1 MIKSRE
7 WLGLISLCVAIV
19 ALLLTFEIAEVNRKN
34 LRALAEAV
42 NPNILVLRPDAA
54 INQSTY
60 QQLLEKFNG
69 AVGLDKTEM
78 ATLQAIAGVKRI
90 SKRGS
95 QFSVMGK
102 EFRIVQIETDAE
114 FVPLL
119 NLQLEKGKNS
129 DSASRIPSAVIGSIT
144 AREYFG
150 QTDPIGKPLDTGYGL
165 VRVTGVLKPIPKDL
179 LELRALDAAIL
190 LTPDKSNARPFVF
203 TGFIEFEAGQG
214 KAVQARVEAT
224 LKKFEIGALYTV
236 ITAEQW
242 LGRPYV
248 FRREVAAGLGQAV
261 TWTVLLAVLAAMANL
276 LNLFA
281 LRVWNRL
288 PTLAVQRAVGATQ
301 QQILIGVLL
310 DVLRLGLLA
319 SLAGVTLYIFLLP
332 VLQQIFIGLQ
342 ITPILALLA
351 VLLGVGMAMLA
362 GLLPALWAAKL
373 PVVMTL
379 RERPKPI
386 FREAIGLLGVVVG
399 VAALLTSISISQ
411 GATAWVNQRIEEL
424 GGRRVV
430 YSAITGPFD
439 QIRSIRAKI
448 PVDYQDFLTVPNAL
462 LENKAFVYN
471 DAMRWDL
478 RPPDWDASAPKSRY
492 YQLIF
497 RVTPSYFEF
506 AARKLVTGKYPQT
519 VGEMVIGE
527 NFLAKWFGKTS
538 PQTILGQKIVFKQ
551 RVFTPDPIEQSLETR
566 VFTIVGVFRGGD
578 WETFGDTFGGSTI
591 ALFDPKDADINLLRG
606 ELHLLISSQQNFDQA
621 VTQLNQ
627 HLSKRHPG
635 KFAPTEAVYPA
646 GDMQPIRATLEQT
659 SLGYAAFAC
668 LTLLIGGF
676 GLAMVMLVRVGK
688 RRNEIA
694 LRRAVGATA
703 LGIQQQFLLE
713 SAKFSMLGGCL
724 GLGLGLGG
732 AWLVALASPWN
743 FLITWQILPVALGVS
758 LLIGLGFGWHP
769 AFQAAQIAPAEGL
782 RTGE

>member
-42 NPNILVLRPDAA
+42 NPNILVFRPNAVID
-54 INQSTY
+54 QSTY
-60 QQLLEKFNG
+60 KQLREKFNG

-78 ATLQAIAGVKRI
+78 ATLRAIEGVKRI

-95 QFSVMGK
+95 QFFVMGK
-102 EFRIVQIETDAE
+102 EFRIVQIETDAK

-179 LELRALDAAIL
+179 LELRSLDAAIL
-190 LTPDKSNARPFVF
+190 LTSDRSNARPMVF

-214 KAVQARVEAT
+214 SAVQARVEAA
-224 LKKFEIGALYTV
+224 LKTFEIGALYTV
-236 ITAEQW
+236 VTAEQW

-248 FRREVAAGLGQAV
+248 FRREVAASLGQAV

-301 QQILIGVLL
+301 QHILIGVLL

-319 SLAGVTLYIFLLP
+319 SLAGVTLYVLLLP
-332 VLQQIFIGLQ
+332 VLQKIFADLQ
-342 ITPILALLA
+342 ITPLLALLA
-351 VLLGVGMAMLA
+351 VLLGVGMAGLA
-362 GLLPALWAAKL
+362 GLLPAFWAAKL
-373 PVVMTL
+373 PVVTTL
-379 RERPKPI
+379 REKPKPL

-430 YSAITGPFD
+430 YSPITGPFD
-439 QIRSIRAKI
+439 QIRSIRAKP
-448 PVDYQDFLTVPNAL
+448 PVDYQDFLAMPNSL
-462 LENKAFVYN
+462 LEKKAFVYN
-471 DAMRWDL
+471 DAIRWDL
-478 RPPDWDASAPKSRY
+478 RPPNWDATAPKSRY
-492 YQLIF
+492 YEAIF
-497 RVTPSYFEF
+497 RVTPSYFDF
-506 AARKLVTGKYPQT
+506 AARKLVAGKYPQAIN
-519 VGEMVIGE
+519 EMVIGE
-527 NFLAKWFGKTS
+527 DFLAKWFGKTS
-538 PQTILGQKIVFKQ
+538 PQAILGQQLTFKQ
-551 RVFTPDPIEQSLETR
+551 RVFTPNPDEQSLETR
-566 VFTIVGVFRGGD
+566 VFTVVGVFRGGG
-578 WETFGDTFGGSTI
+578 WETFGDIFGGATI
-591 ALFDPKDADINLLRG
+591 ALFNPKDAEINLLRG
-606 ELHLLISSQQNFDQA
+606 DLHLLIAKQQNFEQA
-621 VTQLNQ
+621 TAQLNQ
-627 HLSKRHPG
+627 FLTKRLPG
-635 KFAPTEAVYPA
+635 LFAPAEAVYPA
-646 GDMQPIRATLEQT
+646 GDMQPIRVTLEQT
-659 SLGYAAFAC
+659 ALGYAAFAC

-703 LGIQQQFLLE
+703 QSIQQQFLLE
-713 SAKFSMLGGCL
+713 SAKFSILGGSL
-724 GLGLGLGG
+724 GLGFGLFGT
-732 AWLVALASPWN
+732 WLVALASPWH
-743 FLITWQILPVALGVS
+743 FFIVWQILPVALMAS

-769 AFQAAQIAPAEGL
+769 AFQAAKIAPAEGL